1 MADSNVHAVA
11 EAIASRD
18 LNNLYLA
25 SLFFADH
32 EKYKAFCAYYALM
45 RVVDDRIDGLSTR
58 MRLSDQERCS
68 EHEVVSAWDA
78 GVQSCYEGR
87 AVPKPIV
94 QQCGLADAQLLFN
107 SFAASLEVFRP
118 PRAPWSN
125 FFRSM
130 HWDLDH
136 ERFDTW
142 LEFLSYAEGASVAPT
157 TIYLFLIASQR
168 RGVSVSPPAGFDVI
182 ECGRQLG
189 VFAYLG
195 HILRDL
201 AEDLRT
207 GDNGLIYVCGEDMT
221 AYGVTEQLLFC
232 DAEQG
237 RSSEAT
243 RRLVAELSARAR
255 TFLASGRSFLSR
267 LSGQLDRDCEFVLEL
282 IVTVYERVI
291 DKIEACSFDPMGP
304 GHRLTPEEKE
314 AIMKEV
320 ADRVDFR
327 PTLEAASRRAHHAL
341 Y

>member
-1 MADSNVHAVA
+1 MADSNAHAVA

-25 SLFFADH
+25 SLFFTDH

-45 RVVDDRIDGLSTR
+45 RVVDDRIDGLPTR
-58 MRLSDQERCS
+58 MRLSERERRT
-68 EHEVVSAWDA
+68 EHEVVSAWEA
-78 GVQSCYEGR
+78 GVQSCYEGHV
-87 AVPKPIV
+87 VPKHIV
-94 QQCGLADAQLLFN
+94 HQCGLEDAQLLFD

-118 PRAPWSN
+118 PQAPWSN

-142 LEFLSYAEGASVAPT
+142 REFLSYAEGASVSPT
-157 TIYLFLIASQR
+157 TIYLFLIASR
-168 RGVSVSPPAGFDVI
+168 RKGVSASLAAGFNVM

-201 AEDLRT
+201 SEDLRT
-207 GDNGLIYVCGEDMT
+207 GDNGLIYVCGEDMK
-221 AYGVTEQLLFC
+221 AYGVTEKLLFC

-255 TFLASGRSFLSR
+255 TFLASGRSSLSC
-267 LSGQLDRDCEFVLEL
+267 LSGQLDEDCEFILEL
-282 IVTVYERVI
+282 IVTMYERVL
-291 DKIEACSFDPMGP
+291 DKIETCSFDPMGP

-320 ADRVDFR
+320 ADCVDFR
-327 PTLEAASRRAHHAL
+327 PRLETASRRAHNAL
-341 Y
+341 H